1 MVTEAENLARGCP
14 ASGAAAGVRGPG
26 PAALTV
32 APEFFSAGILCSA
45 VQLTRIS
52 NEKDKTIKDKKIKE
66 LVSL

>member
-1 MVTEAENLARGCP
+1 MPEVAQLVGLRLG
-14 ASGAAAGVRGPG
+14 SGVRGPG

-45 VQLTRIS
+45 VQLTRRS